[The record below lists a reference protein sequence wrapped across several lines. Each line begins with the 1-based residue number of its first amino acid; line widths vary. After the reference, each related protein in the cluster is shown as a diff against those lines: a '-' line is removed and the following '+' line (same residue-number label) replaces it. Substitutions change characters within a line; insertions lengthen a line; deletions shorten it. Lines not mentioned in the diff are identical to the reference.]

1 MIFLFLGITHIMAH
15 LLLLNPSTGLL
26 TPLYSL
32 RSLNMKLNLSILTG
46 LCTACCIFWG
56 SLPAHAERPLTLR
69 LAHPMAPG
77 NNVTVG
83 YEKFKQLV
91 EEKSGRKIRIQIF
104 PNCQLGS
111 DRVTTEAAQ
120 AGTLDMSSSSTP
132 NMASFSPAYLAF
144 DLPYATRPENQEKL
158 YKALDK
164 GELGKALDQA
174 AQKIGLKTIMFSE
187 CGYRHYASI
196 KTPLNSVKDLMN
208 LKVRTTDSPVEVAV
222 ATSLGMNPAPIAWGE
237 TYTALQ
243 QGTVDGEGNMFS
255 HLHDTKH
262 TEILRYMIKSHHN
275 YFMHI
280 LFMNL
285 DKWNSLTP
293 EQQKIISESA
303 HEALVYQRDITHKLE
318 SAAEQACKDLG
329 IKIVTPTPEQFDEF
343 IAKTRPVVDQFTPKI
358 PANIL
363 ELLAETQK

>member
-1 MIFLFLGITHIMAH
+1 MKVSIACFATLCLC
-15 LLLLNPSTGLL
+15 GLL
-26 TPLYSL
+26 FS
-32 RSLNMKLNLSILTG
+32 SM
-46 LCTACCIFWG
+46 
-56 SLPAHAERPLTLR
+56 PAYAERPLVLR

-77 NNVTVG
+77 NNVTTG
-83 YEKFKQLV
+83 YEKFKELV
-91 EEKSGRKIRIQIF
+91 EKKSNHKIRIQIF

-132 NMASFSPAYLAF
+132 NMASFSPAYMAF
-144 DLPYATRPENQEKL
+144 DLPYITSPEHQQQL
-158 YKALDK
+158 YDALDN
-164 GELGKALDQA
+164 GELGKALDKVA
-174 AQKIGLKTIMFSE
+174 ESIGFKTIMFSE
-187 CGYRHYASI
+187 CGYRHYATV
-196 KTPLNSVKDLMN
+196 KKPLNSVTDLMN

-222 ATSLGMNPAPIAWGE
+222 ATALGMNPAPIAWGE

-262 TEILRYMIKSHHN
+262 TELLRYIIKSSHN

-285 DKWNSLTP
+285 EKWNSLSS

-303 HEALVYQRDITHKLE
+303 KEALDWQRVTTVKLE
-318 SAAEQACKDLG
+318 NAAEDACKKIG
-329 IKIVTPTPEQFDEF
+329 ITIVNPTPEQLAEF
-343 IAKTRPVVDQFTPKI
+343 RAKTKSVFDNFAAKV
-358 PANIL
+358 PADIL
-363 ELLAETQK
+363 QLVLDSQK